1 MQSDATFLW
10 GSATSNPAAFSALA
24 AVVSAIVALTATI
37 LTPLVSFWI
46 TRQQI
51 RATLVSAN
59 RQAWINALRDD
70 LSELF
75 EHLEWLFALTYDS
88 RRGSTV
94 GEERYKY
101 REERRSRIRLLI
113 NRIRLRINQGEK
125 PSATLLSLIWKL
137 HSLAL
142 QPGDDEGEE
151 FNDTMES
158 AVSKSQEILK
168 AEWKQVKKGR

>member
-1 MQSDATFLW
+1 MAVDISLIDDI
-10 GSATSNPAAFSALA
+10 SAHPAAFSALA
-24 AVVSAIVALTATI
+24 AVLSTIVALTATI
-37 LTPLVSFWI
+37 LTPFVSFWI

-75 EHLEWLFALTYDS
+75 EDLEWLFGLSYDL

-94 GEERYKY
+94 GERSYKY
-101 REERRSRIRLLI
+101 LEERRSRIRLLI
-113 NRIRLRINQGEK
+113 NRIRLRINQGEES
-125 PSATLLSLIWKL
+125 SATLLSLIWKL

-142 QPGDDEGEE
+142 QPRDDEGEE

-158 AVSKSQEILK
+158 AISKSQEILK
-168 AEWKQVKKGR
+168 AEWKRVKKGR